1 MASFVSGIRL
11 TRIANEQENTMN
23 RRDFLH
29 SAATVSLATLVGV
42 GVPGLRAATAG
53 ESLSGNGG
61 QVAPSGGRFKG
72 TPYGRIFESLDGGKT
87 WQLRA
92 DFGAHCAI
100 PEVFE
105 SQGKIYARIMVQ
117 GYSFLIKSSDARFW
131 YTTV

>member
-1 MASFVSGIRL
+1 MTSFVSGIRL

-42 GVPGLRAATAG
+42 GLPGLRAVTRR
-53 ESLSGNGG
+53 ESSSGNSG
-61 QVAPSGGRFKG
+61 QVALSSGRFKG
-72 TPYGRIFESLDGGKT
+72 TPDGRIFESPDGGKT